1 MTHTTS
7 LSTLISKQET
17 FDLGTFDARTVWQ
30 HLSTADIMEYIKA
43 HCSKSTLKVFRV
55 FCQHKERYKYLYPS
69 HAFIANVANVSIA
82 TVKRAIEKLQEL
94 GLLRKEWKSF
104 GACHYYLHKDLF
116 KPPFLKQL
124 KAFFINF
131 RIALFSALLLVPS
144 FDTKKPSSKP
154 NELLLILK
162 EENLNKNYI
171 NERVTLTRAHAKE
184 AQKKEQNMDSHD
196 YRTYEKQKFPK
207 KETPKP
213 IANAIPRYETLDE
226 IFERKKQN
234 LINRG
239 IDVTGLMRF
248 EILNYDRHREAEEN
262 KKIFEEQQARRGI
275 L

>member
-7 LSTLISKQET
+7 LSTLIFKQKSFNPGR
-17 FDLGTFDARTVWQ
+17 FDGRTVWQ
-30 HLSTADIMEYIKA
+30 HLNVADIMEYIKA
-43 HCSKSTLKVFRV
+43 HCSKGTLKVFRA
-55 FCQHKERYKYLYPS
+55 FCQHKERYEYLYPS
-69 HAFIANVANVSIA
+69 HAFLARSANVSIA

-94 GLLRKEWKSF
+94 GLLEKEWKSF
-104 GACHYYLHKDLF
+104 GACHYYLHNDLF
-116 KPPFLKQL
+116 NPPLLKQL

-144 FDTKKPSSKP
+144 FNTKKPSSKP

-162 EENLNKNYI
+162 EEDLNKNYI
-171 NERVTLTRAHAKE
+171 QERVTLTRAHATKP
-184 AQKKEQNMDSHD
+184 QKKEQNVDSYD
-196 YRTYEKQKFPK
+196 YRSIEKQKFPK
-207 KETPKP
+207 KEIPKP
-213 IANAIPRYETLDE
+213 LPKAMPRYETLDE

-248 EILNYDRHREAEEN
+248 EILNYDKYREAEEN
-262 KKIFEEQQARRGI
+262 KKIFEEQQARRRN